1 MNNWQSVFWFCFCG
15 HSVYNLPLFPPS
27 PKKITKRLLLVRL
40 HKGFV
45 GGDGEMGVA
54 RKQLT
59 NLRQESGEREREG
72 EREKNEEMR
81 KGAYLLLFL
90 LTLGRDGMGG

>member
-1 MNNWQSVFWFCFCG
+1 
-15 HSVYNLPLFPPS
+15 
-27 PKKITKRLLLVRL
+27 
-40 HKGFV
+40 
-45 GGDGEMGVA
+45 MGVA